1 MTGQLL
7 RVLNSWK
14 TSFGKSVGEK
24 IGDKVASKL
33 KVDDIFNT
41 TPTGNQ
47 KIVTNKNLR
56 GRDKFIEWEDL
67 ETGNTGMI
75 KNPSN
80 KKIFDY
86 TSESSVMTDD
96 NIKDLAEE
104 MSKAMGK
111 RIGGNL
117 ARTIFRK
124 FVKTGEVPSINVKPK
139 VPTSKKYGGIVKRKS
154 GKMVG
159 KPKGWGKARWSSK

>member
-56 GRDKFIEWEDL
+56 GRD
-67 ETGNTGMI
+67 
-75 KNPSN
+75 
-80 KKIFDY
+80 
-86 TSESSVMTDD
+86 
-96 NIKDLAEE
+96 
-104 MSKAMGK
+104 
-111 RIGGNL
+111 
-117 ARTIFRK
+117 
-124 FVKTGEVPSINVKPK
+124 
-139 VPTSKKYGGIVKRKS
+139 
-154 GKMVG
+154 
-159 KPKGWGKARWSSK
+159 